1 MGKEEEDIDFF
12 SENPKREEEEGAKL
26 MVFLA
31 WLFLHYSVSGK
42 RNKRLRDCENNNCR
56 SCGRGKTKSG
66 LSEKKEGGGE
76 NGLFQKKC
84 SLWIEM

>member
-1 MGKEEEDIDFF
+1 MGKEEKDIDFF

-56 SCGRGKTKSG
+56 SCRRGRTKKVACP
-66 LSEKKEGGGE
+66 KKRGWRRKWS
-76 NGLFQKKC
+76 FSKKNVRYG
-84 SLWIEM
+84 